1 MYVIII
7 VINIYSPNDRKGS
20 IMNTT
25 DYDSMYPYTG
35 GNQYS
40 TKFWENFVY
49 VTTHKYA
56 DFHGRASRGE
66 FWRYTLVVFLISAI
80 LPLLAMAIF
89 SDGVGDALSVI
100 ISIALFLPSLAL
112 SVRRLHDIDKSGWWI
127 LIQIIPLLG
136 GLYLLYCNVRR
147 GDPQANRFGPNPIP
161 EE

>member
-7 VINIYSPNDRKGS
+7 VINIYSRNDRKGS

-66 FWRYTLVVFLISAI
+66 FWRYTLVVFIISAI
-80 LPLLAMAIF
+80 LPLLALAIW
-89 SDGVGDALSVI
+89 GCVVGYHIHSVVLTVI
-100 ISIALFLPSLAL
+100 GTIGASIA
-112 SVRRLHDIDKSGWWI
+112 
-127 LIQIIPLLG
+127 
-136 GLYLLYCNVRR
+136 
-147 GDPQANRFGPNPIP
+147 
-161 EE
+161 